1 MHASS
6 SLSVCI
12 DTQIGLSPYFA
23 GRRGRVVLC
32 FESALGF
39 CFEKDFSCAPVSF
52 SESLFGGREKEER
65 KENCKKYSL
74 VSLFF
79 FSCEQRGK
87 RGLQVFFKHISHKS
101 KIMTHMLN
109 RMQLQSNQSLFR
121 RKKEDPSRRNG
132 SISFFYPKNT
142 MRRTRKPLKKTW
154 KTFTK
159 SSKKT
164 K

>member
-12 DTQIGLSPYFA
+12 DTQIGLLPISLEEGVALCSVLRVPLVFA
-23 GRRGRVVLC
+23 LRKIFHVPP
-32 FESALGF
+32 F
-39 CFEKDFSCAPVSF
+39 
-52 SESLFGGREKEER
+52 LFPSRFLEAGKKR
-65 KENCKKYSL
+65 KEKRIAKKYSL